1 LNIRNPWGAF
11 EWDGD
16 WCDNSPLWTE
26 ELIKAFGATFDEA
39 DGAFWMS
46 FEDFTKQFES
56 LDVCRV
62 STWDELR
69 LRGRFIRYFDVTDPE
84 NEIVVSKWIYG
95 LEVPSRTH
103 VVIGL
108 H

>member
-1 LNIRNPWGAF
+1 
-11 EWDGD
+11 
-16 WCDNSPLWTE
+16 
-26 ELIKAFGATFDEA
+26 
-39 DGAFWMS
+39 MS
-46 FEDFTKQFES
+46 FEDFTQQFDS

-95 LEVPSRTH
+95 LEVPSKTH
-103 VVIGL
+103 VVISL